1 MLMKKRKFNSLLF
14 ACLLIN
20 INVYAQKSFS
30 LKAVTSYPFP
40 AELTAT
46 ANSSKIALSINEQ
59 GKRNIYV
66 AEGPDFTMRKL
77 TDYNTDEAQEIT
89 GVTISKDGKWVVYVR
104 GGDHG
109 AFNESIARNPS
120 SEPLAPRIRIYS
132 IPFSGGKPILL
143 DEGDHPAFTPDNK
156 QIVFIK
162 NNQPWIVPVDG
173 SKKAESLF
181 YAAGKISSLQ
191 WSPDGSQ
198 LLFVSSRGDHSF
210 IGIFR
215 NMQTPVQWI
224 APAFARDQ
232 SPEWSP
238 DGRRIVFIRRPA
250 AAGAPDSLTVKN
262 KEPWSI
268 WTADVTTGNAKQL
281 WTSPETL
288 AGSVPSSSG
297 RYNLHWAAKDRI
309 IFLSYQDGWPHLYSI
324 PASGGEALLL
334 TPGAFNVEQ
343 IQLSP
348 DRNSILFAT
357 NCGSDKDDHD
367 RRHLARVSVDKAN
380 MQMLTTGTGIE
391 SSPVFINDGSSVVFL
406 SATAQRPT
414 LPAVMSFS
422 PGKFKLLGEN
432 LIPADFPSSKLV
444 TPKAVKFTA
453 ADGHPVYGQLFE
465 PVNATG
471 KNPAVVFVHGG
482 PQRQMLL
489 GWHYMDYYANTYA
502 INQYLVSIGFVVL
515 SVNYRL
521 GIGYGYEF
529 QNPAHSRIYGAAEY
543 KDIKAAGEWLASQK
557 NIDPK
562 RIGIYGGSYGGFLTA
577 LALAHDSKLFSAGVD
592 ISGMHNFM
600 HDLPDEKGEQAP
612 DVELAKKLIWE
623 SSPVAYLNSWTS
635 PVLVISG
642 DDDGNVPFSQSIDLV
657 TRFQEKG
664 FPFESLVV
672 PDETHH
678 WMKYSNMLKMDS
690 ATAEFLERKLE
701 VKQNTSSLNGK
712 IICIDAGHGG
722 TASTDQYRKGPT
734 GEREEWIN
742 LRVAKLLKKKLEEKG
757 AKVAMTRTDDVF
769 VPINERAK
777 IAKEANADAF
787 ISIHHNATAD
797 STVDFPII
805 YFHGAVSE
813 NLASVEL
820 GKKLANS
827 FQKYFYKKKT
837 PESLNSDYTIFPKA
851 GAGVLRNTYGIPGV
865 LAEASFFTNPAEEKK
880 LKQEDYNSREAEAYT
895 IALESFFK
903 QPVPVIKA
911 KQIPLQLAPFAV
923 FEEADRMNAVALN
936 WHNDFIK
943 GQKLM
948 NSKDT
953 NKLRQAYELLS
964 TSAKSFPDSYVAGKC
979 HQDMAKLLRRLNQPE
994 AAKEESIR
1002 AKEFYVKPD

>member
-1 MLMKKRKFNSLLF
+1 MLMKKRILNSFLF
-14 ACLLIN
+14 ICLLIN
-20 INVYAQKSFS
+20 IHVYAQPSFS
-30 LKAVTSYPFP
+30 LEEVTSYPFP
-40 AELTAT
+40 AELAAT
-46 ANSSKIALSINEQ
+46 ANSSKIALSVNQQ

-66 AEGPDFTMRKL
+66 TEVPNVAMRKL
-77 TDYNTDEAQEIT
+77 TDYNSDEGQEIT
-89 GVTISKDGKWVVYVR
+89 GVTISADGKWLAYVR

-120 SEPLAPRIRIYS
+120 SEPVAPRIRIYS
-132 IPFSGGKPILL
+132 IPFSGGAPILL
-143 DEGDHPAFTPDNK
+143 DEGDHPLFTPDNK

-181 YAAGKISSLQ
+181 YADGRIGSLQ

-210 IGIFR
+210 IGIYR
-215 NMQTPVQWI
+215 NAQTPIQWI

-238 DGRRIVFIRRPA
+238 DGKKIVFVRRPPS
-250 AAGAPDSLTVKN
+250 GGSPDSLTVTH

-268 WTADVTTGNAKQL
+268 WTADVMTGEAKLL
-281 WTSPETL
+281 WKSPETL

-297 RYNLHWAAKDRI
+297 RYNLHWASKNRI
-309 IFLSYQDGWPHLYSI
+309 IFLSYQDGWPHLYSV
-324 PASGGEALLL
+324 PATGGQPLLL

-343 IQLSP
+343 IQVSP
-348 DRNSILFAT
+348 DGNWLLFAT
-357 NCGSDKDDHD
+357 NTGSKKDDYD
-367 RRHLARVSVDKAN
+367 RRHIARVSVDKAN

-391 SSPVFINDGSSVVFL
+391 STPVFINDGSSIVFL

-414 LPAVMSFS
+414 LPALMNFS
-422 PGKFKLLGEN
+422 AGEFKLLGES
-432 LIPADFPSSKLV
+432 LIPAGFPSSKLIS
-444 TPKAVKFTA
+444 PKAVQFTA
-453 ADGHPVYGQLFE
+453 EDGHPVYGQLFE
-465 PVNATG
+465 PVNASG
-471 KNPAVVFVHGG
+471 KNPAVLFVHGG

-502 INQYLVSIGFVVL
+502 LNQYLVSKGFVVL

-521 GIGYGYEF
+521 GIGYGYDF
-529 QNPAHSRIYGAAEY
+529 QNPAHSRIYGASEY

-557 NIDPK
+557 NIDAK

-577 LALAHDSKLFSAGVD
+577 LALAHDSKLFAAGVD

-600 HDLPDEKGEQAP
+600 RDLPEEKGEQAP
-612 DVELAKKLIWE
+612 DVELAKKLIWQ
-623 SSPVAYLNSWTS
+623 SSPVAYLDTWTS

-642 DDDGNVPFSQSIDLV
+642 DDDGNVPFSQSVDLV

-664 FPFESLVV
+664 FSYESLVV

-678 WMKYSNMLKMDS
+678 WMKYANMLKMDS
-690 ATAEFLERKLE
+690 ATADFLERKLA
-701 VKQNTSSLNGK
+701 VKQTTSVLDGK

-722 TASTDQYRKGPT
+722 TAATDQYRKGPT

-742 LRVAKLLKKKLEEKG
+742 LRVAKLLKEKLEEKG
-757 AKVAMTRTDDVF
+757 AKVVMTRTGDVF
-769 VPINERAK
+769 VPISDRAK
-777 IAKEANADAF
+777 IAEAAHADAF

-797 STVDFPII
+797 TTVDFPII
-805 YFHGAVSE
+805 YFHGAASE
-813 NLASVEL
+813 NHAGVAL
-820 GKKLANS
+820 GKKLATA

-837 PESLNSDYTIFPKA
+837 PESLNSDYTIFPGA

-865 LAEASFFTNPAEEKK
+865 LAEASFFTNPCEESK
-880 LKQEDYNSREAEAYT
+880 LKQEDYNSREAKAYA

-903 QPVPVIKA
+903 QSIPVVKP
-911 KQIPLQLAPFAV
+911 KQIPMQLTPFTV

-936 WHNDFIK
+936 WHKDFIE
-943 GQKLM
+943 GEKLM
-948 NSKDT
+948 NSRDT
-953 NKLRQAYELLS
+953 SLLQKAYELFS
-964 TSAKSFPDSYVAGKC
+964 ISAKSFPDSYVAGKC
-979 HQDMAKLLRRLNQPE
+979 HQNMAKLLGKLNRPAE
-994 AAKEESIR
+994 AKEETIR
-1002 AKEFYVKPD
+1002 AKEFYVTLE